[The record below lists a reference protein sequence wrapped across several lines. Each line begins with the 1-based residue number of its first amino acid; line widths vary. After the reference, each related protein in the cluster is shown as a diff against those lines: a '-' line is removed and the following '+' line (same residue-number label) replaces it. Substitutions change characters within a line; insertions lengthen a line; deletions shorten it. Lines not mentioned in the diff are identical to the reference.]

1 MLNKMAISIAQSY
14 YAQSGENYDK
24 DDIEFYAYGFQV
36 LFMNILDITAVIILG
51 GFIGLFFETIVFL
64 SAFASLR
71 AYAGGHHASTPLK
84 CFLSLLGFYAL
95 MLIIIYF
102 TPVYFINYVSLL
114 ITWICIFPVLKF
126 APAINENRPV
136 GPIQYSE
143 FRKKTVL
150 ILLVQTSIITLLSAL
165 CIVLPLSNKAS
176 YICLSFSIGQFVES
190 VSIVI
195 AKTQSLLKKG
205 GEFNEIQSKNG

>member
-1 MLNKMAISIAQSY
+1 MLNRLATNIAQSY
-14 YAQSGENYDK
+14 YAQSDKNYDK

-36 LFMNILDITAVIILG
+36 LFMNILDIIAVVIFG
-51 GFIGLFFETIVFL
+51 AFIGLLFETIVFL
-64 SAFASLR
+64 STFTSLR

-95 MLIIIYF
+95 MLTAIYL
-102 TPVYFINYVSLL
+102 TPTYLVNYVSLL
-114 ITWICIFPVLKF
+114 ITWISVFPVLKF
-126 APAINENRPV
+126 APAIHENRPV
-136 GPIQYSE
+136 GPVQYNE

-150 ILLVQTSIITLLSAL
+150 ILCIQTAIITLINAL
-165 CIVLPLSNKAS
+165 YIVLPLSNKTS

-195 AKTQSLLKKG
+195 AKTQSVLKKRR
-205 GEFNEIQSKNG
+205 